1 MCCVCGLWCGLLIG
15 YVTEYMT
22 SHSHTPVRDV
32 AESCKTG
39 AATNIIYG
47 LALGYYSNIVPVI
60 ALTITIFVSL

>member
-1 MCCVCGLWCGLLIG
+1 
-15 YVTEYMT
+15 VTEYMT

-39 AATNIIYG
+39 PATNIIYG